1 MSIWKQKN
9 KILVTCPKGVA
20 PYLKAEIETLGFPVL
35 NEIDTAIQTEGTLED
50 TMFLNLYLRTAQ
62 RCSISCK
69 YSRLHPPALFM
80 SASTRY
86 RGRQYFMIPGKEP
99 TFALLLL
106 PTTR

>member
-1 MSIWKQKN
+1 MLCYKHTMSIWKQKN

-62 RCSISCK
+62 RAVS
-69 YSRLHPPALFM
+69 YTHL
-80 SASTRY
+80 T
-86 RGRQYFMIPGKEP
+86 
-99 TFALLLL
+99 L
-106 PTTR
+106 PTIYSV